1 MTENKILLMKKN
13 YKKMPIYNIRLA
25 RGLTQ
30 KDIAE
35 AIGTTANQ
43 VSRLENGERK
53 LAPEWLERLS
63 KALNCTKA
71 ELLGEEPAEPLTD
84 QERAL
89 LDLFRSLPDERKKDV
104 SLILSALSGTSKK

>member
-1 MTENKILLMKKN
+1 MKKN
-13 YKKMPIYNIRLA
+13 IEKNPIYALRQK

-43 VSRLENGERK
+43 ISRLENGDRK

-63 KALNCTKA
+63 QALGCTKA
-71 ELLGEEPAEPLTD
+71 ELLGETPGEYLTPE
-84 QERAL
+84 ERAL
-89 LDLFRSLPDERKKDV
+89 LDSFRSLSPEKKDIIKSTINAFTQSV
-104 SLILSALSGTSKK
+104 TSADKVG

>member
-1 MTENKILLMKKN
+1 MKKN
-13 YKKMPIYNIRLA
+13 SKKTQVYNIRLA

-71 ELLGEEPAEPLTD
+71 ELLGEEPSIPLTAEE
-84 QERAL
+84 QAVLE
-89 LDLFRSLPDERKKDV
+89 LFRSLSEEKKKDV
-104 SLILSALSGTSKK
+104 SLILSALSNTQTKK

>member
-1 MTENKILLMKKN
+1 MKKN
-13 YKKMPIYNIRLA
+13 IEKNPIYALRRK

-43 VSRLENGERK
+43 ISRLENGDRK

-63 KALNCTKA
+63 KALGCTKA
-71 ELLGEEPAEPLTD
+71 ELLGETPVLTPQD
-84 QERAL
+84 KAL
-89 LDLFRSLPDERKKDV
+89 LDLYNDLPEEHKETILKIVRDMAALNSDRKKT
-104 SLILSALSGTSKK
+104 ASGS